1 MARKTQVKIIRQK
14 PKSYLWKPEDINNSN
29 LEVIL
34 LLEEWECVRL
44 IDYNGLSQQ
53 EAAISMEVSRQTV
66 QKLIQSARKKISRC
80 IVESIPLKIDG
91 GNYLKDLNLE
101 RTSKMIV
108 AVTFENE
115 KVFSHFGRTP
125 YFKIYEIENGEILR
139 EEVLATPEAGHGA
152 LAGFLVENKVN
163 TLICGGIGG
172 GAVNALSEAG
182 IEIYSGAS
190 GDVTE
195 QVKSFISG
203 QLPVQGK
210 ANCNHKHE
218 HHHGEGGCHGDGKGH
233 GHHHGEGGCHGEGKG
248 HHKHGKCS

>member
-14 PKSYLWKPEDINNSN
+14 PKSYLWKPEDVHSTN

-34 LLEEWECVRL
+34 LLEEWECMRL

-53 EAAISMEVSRQTV
+53 EAATSMEVSRQTV

-91 GNYLKDLNLE
+91 GNYLKNLNLE
-101 RTSKMIV
+101 RMNKMIV

-115 KVFSHFGRTP
+115 KVFAHFGRTP
-125 YFKIYEIENGEILR
+125 YFKIYEIENGEILK
-139 EEVLATPEAGHGA
+139 EEILPTPDAGHGA
-152 LAGFLVENKVN
+152 LASFLVENKVN
-163 TLICGGIGG
+163 SLICGGIGG

-182 IEIYSGAS
+182 IDIYSGAS

-195 QVKSFISG
+195 QVKSLISG

-210 ANCNHKHE
+210 ANCDHKHD
-218 HHHGEGGCHGDGKGH
+218 HHGEGGCHGNGKGH
-233 GHHHGEGGCHGEGKG
+233 GHHSEDGR
-248 HHKHGKCS
+248 HGKCH